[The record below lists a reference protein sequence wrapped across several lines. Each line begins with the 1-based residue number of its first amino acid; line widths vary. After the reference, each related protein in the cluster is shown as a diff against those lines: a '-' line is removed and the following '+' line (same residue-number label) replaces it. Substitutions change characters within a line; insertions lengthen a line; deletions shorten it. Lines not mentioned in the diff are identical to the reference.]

1 MRIQRR
7 KLIWAL
13 ALCAVVCVSVTGGL
27 AIKQSAKKQW
37 RERRHVTD
45 TLPPV
50 ISKVKKLQ
58 VLNAFIVRK
67 GSPSASVVIEILNE
81 SDVAVTGF
89 TVAHDD
95 ITVGQDGGIFNDEP
109 LTVIEP
115 HGTTTLS
122 IPLSNLQEGEPLVIA
137 AVFWADG
144 TEEGQ
149 EDILKWERLDRA
161 RAKAK
166 RAAKKGAPQQ

>member
-7 KLIWAL
+7 KLLWAL

-37 RERRHVTD
+37 RERKYVTD

-50 ISKVKKLQ
+50 FSKVKNLQ
-58 VLNAFIVRK
+58 VLNAFIERK
-67 GSPSASVVIEILNE
+67 GEPSASVVIEILNE

-95 ITVGQDGGIFNDEP
+95 ITVGKDGGIFTDEP
-109 LTVIEP
+109 VTVIEP

-122 IPLSNLQEGEPLVIA
+122 IPLSNLQADESLVIA

-144 TEEGQ
+144 TEEGP
-149 EDILKWERLDRA
+149 EDLLKLRHENRQRLRNP
-161 RAKAK
+161 RG
-166 RAAKKGAPQQ
+166 RRR